1 MNLTRFILAWN
12 VIDAGFSERIIRQL
26 LAWAREKEQWEEKEK
41 TKFSMPT
48 LFINSGGGQLKE
60 CWAIIDILKT
70 LNLPIRTVGL
80 GSIESGALLL
90 FTAGTER
97 IIGLHASCMIHHYQW
112 PFTAHPSY
120 NQLKARR
127 KPEDILKKQVED
139 FYIKQT
145 KLSRTDLQKFFLEG
159 DKFFTAKEAIQ
170 WGFAH
175 KLLD

>member
-1 MNLTRFILAWN
+1 MNLTRFMLAWN
-12 VIDAGFSERIIRQL
+12 VIDTGFSERVIRQL
-26 LAWAREKEQWEEKEK
+26 LEWARENEKIK
-41 TKFSMPT
+41 LPMPT
-48 LFINSGGGQLKE
+48 LIINSGGGQLKE
-60 CWAIIDILKT
+60 CWAIIDVLKM
-70 LNLPIRTVGL
+70 LNLPIRTIGI

-97 IIGLHASCMIHHYQW
+97 IIAPHTSCMIHHYQW